1 MSTGNE
7 PGKSMALAG
16 SKAFKKMNKIH
27 TSEWEDS
34 TTLQV
39 IDL

>member
-16 SKAFKKMNKIH
+16 RKVFKKMNKIH

-34 TTLQV
+34 TMLQV
-39 IDL
+39 IYL